1 MRKDETAVSV
11 SMTRRPVAKQQDNH
25 SILTTTKTPTECR
38 EYGGATITTRS
49 CIMMRRHKTTFVSPS
64 KEEIRRRLFQSP
76 QKPRFF
82 VPSHSGSSWRLSRPA
97 ILALVCVS
105 VVILLGVHLF
115 LFQVL
120 LWETAIERDIAI
132 HAPSDTKRLS
142 KNKRLSKDASEPT
155 LRGSHPS
162 LKQDAKNKRELE
174 PLQPIDLE
182 QYTIR
187 MNTWRR
193 PEQLL
198 ISVKHHASCPGVA
211 QIQIVWCDKEE
222 EPPAELYNYTN
233 VVIERHDTNSL
244 NERFNILEPTPTRGI
259 LSIDDDLL
267 RPCEAIDAGFFK
279 WTKSPHRMVGFDAR
293 IHVENEDGTWKYGY
307 MR

>member
-1 MRKDETAVSV
+1 M
-11 SMTRRPVAKQQDNH
+11 
-25 SILTTTKTPTECR
+25 
-38 EYGGATITTRS
+38 
-49 CIMMRRHKTTFVSPS
+49 IM
-64 KEEIRRRLFQSP
+64 
-76 QKPRFF
+76 
-82 VPSHSGSSWRLSRPA
+82 
-97 ILALVCVS
+97 
-105 VVILLGVHLF
+105 GVHLY

-120 LWETAIERDIAI
+120 LRENAIERDVAI
-132 HAPSDTKRLS
+132 HGPSDT
-142 KNKRLSKDASEPT
+142 KRLSKDASEPT

-162 LKQDAKNKRELE
+162 LQQDAKNKRELE
-174 PLQPIDLE
+174 PLRPIDLE
-182 QYTIR
+182 KYTIR
-187 MNTWRR
+187 INTWRR

-233 VVIERHDTNSL
+233 VVIERHDLNSL

-293 IHVENEDGTWKYGY
+293 IHVENEDGTWQYGY